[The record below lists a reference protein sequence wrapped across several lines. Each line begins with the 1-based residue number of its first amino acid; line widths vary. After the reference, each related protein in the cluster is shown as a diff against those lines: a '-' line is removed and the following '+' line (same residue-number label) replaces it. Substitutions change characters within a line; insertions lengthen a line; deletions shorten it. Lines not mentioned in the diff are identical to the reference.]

1 MKTYT
6 KKEFNTSAIKKMLPG
21 QTVVIECTDARDVQ
35 NVRTLAAQYKRLNN
49 PEGIVRYGSV
59 VKSREDGTCSME
71 LTAMTE

>member
-6 KKEFNTSAIKKMLPG
+6 KKDFNTSAIKEMLPG
-21 QTVVIECTDARDVQ
+21 QTVVIECADAREVQ

-59 VKSREDGTCSME
+59 AKFREDGTCPME

>member
-6 KKEFNTSAIKKMLPG
+6 KKEFNTSAIKKMIPG
-21 QTVVIECTDARDVQ
+21 QTVVIECADARDVQ

>member
-6 KKEFNTSAIKKMLPG
+6 KKEFKTSAIKKMLPG
-21 QTVVIECTDARDVQ
+21 QTVVIECADARDVQ

>member
-6 KKEFNTSAIKKMLPG
+6 KKEFNTSTIKKMLPG
-21 QTVVIECTDARDVQ
+21 QTVVIECADARDVQ

>member
-21 QTVVIECTDARDVQ
+21 QTVVIECADARDVQ

-49 PEGIVRYGSV
+49 PEGIVRYGSI

>member
-21 QTVVIECTDARDVQ
+21 QTVVIECADARDVQ

-59 VKSREDGTCSME
+59 VKSREDGTCSMK

>member
-6 KKEFNTSAIKKMLPG
+6 KKEFNTSAIKKMIPG
-21 QTVVIECTDARDVQ
+21 QTVVIECADARDVQ
-35 NVRTLAAQYKRLNN
+35 NVRSLAAQYKRLNN